1 MQRQLASAVNLLRT
15 LPPSILSSVVEG
27 TGQSAEDLLRKLQGI
42 ESESAA
48 TQGAATGQTE
58 PEQEAVSHSSAVA
71 AVEGEETAPAEQ
83 TFEKEVREMPA
94 PEKMTAA

>member
-1 MQRQLASAVNLLRT
+1 MERQLASAVDLLRT

-48 TQGAATGQTE
+48 TVDGVQPKSASAGATVDGEAAAEQTAE
-58 PEQEAVSHSSAVA
+58 KAGETPAPEQE
-71 AVEGEETAPAEQ
+71 
-83 TFEKEVREMPA
+83 
-94 PEKMTAA
+94 TAA